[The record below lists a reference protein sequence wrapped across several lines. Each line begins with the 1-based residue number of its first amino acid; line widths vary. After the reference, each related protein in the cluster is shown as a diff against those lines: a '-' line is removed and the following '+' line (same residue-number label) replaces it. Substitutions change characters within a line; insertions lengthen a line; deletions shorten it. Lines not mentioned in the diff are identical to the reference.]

1 MKTIGSRRH
10 RPERGQSAE
19 QDRRQHS
26 GRRQSAEQG
35 HRPER
40 GRIAEMYERYY
51 NRLMV
56 IACSYTGERAA
67 AEDLVQEAFLKAI
80 LSYRAEGSFVSWA
93 GKVIRNDYFNSR
105 RREQRL
111 QAGDI
116 GEMPLEAGV
125 DLLQDYIEKE
135 ERVKMA
141 AMIASLPERYRDV
154 MIDSVYLQEDNKTI
168 AASRGISEENVRQ
181 LKSRAKKMLVQ
192 MKEKD
197 EGENE
202 GGRR

>member
-19 QDRRQHS
+19 QDRRPRP

-35 HRPER
+35 RRSER

-111 QAGDI
+111 ADGDI

-125 DLLQDYIEKE
+125 DLLQ
-135 ERVKMA
+135 MA

>member
-1 MKTIGSRRH
+1 
-10 RPERGQSAE
+10 
-19 QDRRQHS
+19 
-26 GRRQSAEQG
+26 
-35 HRPER
+35 
-40 GRIAEMYERYY
+40 
-51 NRLMV
+51 MV